1 MTKIDPRIRITLYL
15 VLSAVGVGLVTWGI
29 VTQDLVDGILPVVA
43 GILMVS
49 GGGVATKNVP
59 HARDTPPDLREIVGM
74 AREGIPAI
82 LAEVNRLRV
91 DVERRAVPQSVAEP
105 VLEYVPEQ
113 APWLP
118 APEEYVGEHRAEG

>member
-15 VLSAVGVGLVTWGI
+15 VLSGAGLALVTWGVI
-29 VTQDLVDGILPVVA
+29 TQDLVDGILPVIG

-49 GGGVATKNVP
+49 GGGVAAKNVP
-59 HARDTPPDLREIVGM
+59 QARDIPPDLREMVSM

-82 LAEVNRLRV
+82 LAEVHRLRTE
-91 DVERRAVPQSVAEP
+91 VERRTTPRAVAEP

-118 APEEYVGEHRAEG
+118 APQEYVGEHRLGS

>member
-15 VLSAVGVGLVTWGI
+15 VLSGAGLALVTWGI

-59 HARDTPPDLREIVGM
+59 HARDTPPDLREIVSM

-82 LAEVNRLRV
+82 LAEVHRLRSE
-91 DVERRAVPQSVAEP
+91 VEQRPLPVAEP